1 MINFLRKLR
10 KNESGK
16 GLGSYFFYALGEIVL
31 VVVGILIAL
40 SINNW
45 NEERKHQQQLRN
57 IFLTLKDDIH
67 NDLGNANEVLEY
79 YEGFKDE
86 FIALMEGSMSLEYFQ
101 ECQQCPYL
109 VTGHRSF
116 IIEVRAYE
124 ALKEYNTGY
133 EEDSLVNEVV
143 QFFTTYIEDIYTND
157 QLIRESIA
165 ADLVK
170 WRDQYDWF
178 PDFARQV
185 SKNEP
190 YARYSVSSKEIRN
203 ITAWRYALIYT
214 NYVPKLQEFR
224 DGLEGIL
231 ASVEERLDE

>member
-16 GLGSYFFYALGEIVL
+16 GLSSYLFYALGEIVL

-45 NEERKHQQQLRN
+45 NEERRHKQQLRN
-57 IFLTLKDDIH
+57 IFITLKDDIH
-67 NDLGNANEVLEY
+67 DDLENANSVLDY

-86 FIALMEGSMSLEYFQ
+86 FIALMEGSMSLEAFQ
-101 ECQQCPYL
+101 ACQQCPYL
-109 VTGHRSF
+109 VTGHNSF

-143 QFFTTYIEDIYTND
+143 QFFTTYIEDLYTND

-185 SKNEP
+185 ADNEP
-190 YARYSVSSKEIRN
+190 YAQYSVSSKEMRN

-214 NYVPKLQEFR
+214 NYVPKLREFR
-224 DGLEGIL
+224 EGLEDIL
-231 ASVEERLDE
+231 ASVEERLGE